1 MFFMCFL
8 LWEKNISKCFSSMI
22 LSILSSAYGVGFER
36 RCIGDKPDVQYHYFY
51 KSCSRE
57 AIAYIYHRLDS
68 FLYWTTEHVFS
79 VFFVQANHARIC
91 PWKHRFNLCFFGVP
105 FDQRHVVWRYYDAK
119 INWLYYDIFPILWP
133 TTCCLALLRQI
144 VSYFGCSTIF
154 CSLTNDML
162 FGVITTLLL

>member
-8 LWEKNISKCFSSMI
+8 LWEKNISKSFSSMI

-51 KSCSRE
+51 KSCSQE

-91 PWKHRFNLCFFGVP
+91 PWKHRFNLYFFGVP
-105 FDQRHVVWRYYDAK
+105 FDQRHVVWRYLMKEWKTGLAFCLRYIVLMVFRKTTWVAMCTLGYTNAIK
-119 INWLYYDIFPILWP
+119 WTFFSQSKLY
-133 TTCCLALLRQI
+133 
-144 VSYFGCSTIF
+144 
-154 CSLTNDML
+154 L
-162 FGVITTLLL
+162 FDWFTS